1 MSRPLVVPDLLV
13 LRSTVLRLAAAP
25 QPVAAEPAE
34 LDAVIAALKRTA
46 LVKSA
51 TWTVETEG

>member
-1 MSRPLVVPDLLV
+1 VELTATL
-13 LRSTVLRLAAAP
+13 
-25 QPVAAEPAE
+25 QPITAEPAE
-34 LDAVIAALKRTA
+34 LDAVIAALKRSA